1 MRARRVRDNTAPYPS
16 RPPQADEG
24 AFCYG
29 RAVPLSDGRGLGVWD
44 APNDT
49 GRGLLRIPGRGRP
62 GSLGGSLGGFSL
74 VELLVTTV
82 VLGILLAVLLPTIA
96 NARKQTR
103 RVVCL
108 SNQRQIALAMLA
120 YTQDNRDRFPIA
132 QYFDH
137 TEFAWVTW
145 DTITYLSDPSEA
157 KPGLIWQYIPGHTV
171 QQCPSY
177 RGPSMTSGD
186 PYTGYNY
193 NTTYIGRGEGEGSYL
208 GMDEAPAQTSD
219 LRRPARTAL
228 IGDGGYVAG
237 ANKFMR
243 APLDTGVSESTVH
256 AGGQAYRHADKTNV
270 MHVDGHGEPVLER
283 FRKPGAAP
291 WAEPL
296 MDFPRNGFLGADDR
310 HYSRW

>member
-62 GSLGGSLGGFSL
+62 GSLGGFSL

-157 KPGLIWQYIPGHTV
+157 KPGLIWQYIPGHAV